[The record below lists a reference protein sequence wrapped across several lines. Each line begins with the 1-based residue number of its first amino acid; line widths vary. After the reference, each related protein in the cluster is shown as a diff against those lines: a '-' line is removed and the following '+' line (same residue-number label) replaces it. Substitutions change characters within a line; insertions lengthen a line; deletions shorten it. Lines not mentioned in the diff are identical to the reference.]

1 MRAAG
6 LAWAALAAGGVA
18 LAAGGWL
25 ASQDSGPADE
35 PAPMSATLS
44 GAATSA
50 AVPGSSLPVAGPGSS
65 AAGIGAAPL
74 LGSASPS
81 LADAPPPPLLRAPA
95 STLPQQFD
103 EVPYDGRFTFL
114 RVYFESGGGGMR
126 GFGGGRGS
134 RGEPPWAHDYP
145 RAETN
150 FAKILAET
158 TMMTPFMGGSRVLA
172 MDDPEIFKYPVI
184 YMVEVGYWRPSDAEV
199 QALGDYLRKGGFL
212 IVDDFRD
219 RQIYSF
225 LDVLQ
230 RALPGIQ
237 PREMP
242 TDHGIFDAFFRIE
255 DPYALIPPYGR
266 SQPLYL
272 GLFEDNDVGGRLMAI
287 LNYNND
293 IAEYWE
299 FSDRGYYPIDLNND
313 AFKFGVNYIVYAM
326 TH

>member
-1 MRAAG
+1 VTGWSASGTTTAVKAALGASLAAALVTAGAMALPGDRGEPGPGVAAPDVAAPDDAAPDVASPGVPAPDVARTAAG
-6 LAWAALAAGGVA
+6 RTAA
-18 LAAGGWL
+18 
-25 ASQDSGPADE
+25 
-35 PAPMSATLS
+35 
-44 GAATSA
+44 
-50 AVPGSSLPVAGPGSS
+50 
-65 AAGIGAAPL
+65 AAPL
-74 LGSASPS
+74 
-81 LADAPPPPLLRAPA
+81 
-95 STLPQQFD
+95 QQF
-103 EVPYDGRFTFL
+103 EEIPYDGRFTFL
-114 RVYFESGGGGMR
+114 RVYFEAGGGGLR
-126 GFGGGRGS
+126 GGFRGRGG

-150 FAKILAET
+150 FAKILSET
-158 TMMTPFMGGSRVLA
+158 TMMTPYMEGSRVLP

-184 YMVEVGYWRPSDAEV
+184 YMVEVGYWRPSDEEIA
-199 QALGDYLRKGGFL
+199 ALGAYLEKGGFL

-219 RQIYSF
+219 RQLYPFI
-225 LDVLQ
+225 DVIQ

-237 PREMP
+237 PLEMP
-242 TDHGIFDAFFRIE
+242 TDHEIFDAFFRIE

-266 SQPLYL
+266 SRPVYL
-272 GLFEDNDVGGRLMAI
+272 GLFENNDPNGRLMAI

>member
-1 MRAAG
+1 VRPLAG
-6 LAWAALAAGGVA
+6 VIAGATVLGALA
-18 LAAGGWL
+18 
-25 ASQDSGPADE
+25 
-35 PAPMSATLS
+35 
-44 GAATSA
+44 
-50 AVPGSSLPVAGPGSS
+50 VAGVGSRD
-65 AAGIGAAPL
+65 AEPPL
-74 LGSASPS
+74 PE
-81 LADAPPPPLLRAPA
+81 ADA
-95 STLPQQFD
+95 LPQQFD
-103 EVPYDGRFTFL
+103 DVTYDGRFTFL
-114 RVYFESGGGGMR
+114 RVFFEA
-126 GFGGGRGS
+126 GGRGFEGFGRGRGG

-158 TMMTPFMGGSRVLA
+158 TMMTPYMGGSRVLP

-184 YMVEVGYWRPSDAEV
+184 YMVEVGYWRPSEEEV
-199 QALGDYLRKGGFL
+199 QALGDYLQKGGFL

-225 LDVLQ
+225 VDVLQ
-230 RALPGIQ
+230 RAVPGIQ
-237 PREMP
+237 PIEMP
-242 TDHGIFDAFFRIE
+242 TDHEIFDAFFRIE

-266 SQPLYL
+266 SRPLYL
-272 GLFEDNDVGGRLMAI
+272 GLFEDNDPQGRLMAI

>member
-1 MRAAG
+1 MRAFVGVAAG
-6 LAWAALAAGGVA
+6 LALAGAAALVGVGADGGETSEGLAAGPGGRAPVPETGSMA
-18 LAAGGWL
+18 AAAG
-25 ASQDSGPADE
+25 ADR
-35 PAPMSATLS
+35 
-44 GAATSA
+44 
-50 AVPGSSLPVAGPGSS
+50 
-65 AAGIGAAPL
+65 AAP
-74 LGSASPS
+74 
-81 LADAPPPPLLRAPA
+81 
-95 STLPQQFD
+95 QEF
-103 EVPYDGRFTFL
+103 EEIPYDGRFTFL
-114 RVYFESGGGGMR
+114 RVFFEA
-126 GFGGGRGS
+126 GGRGFDGFFRGGRGG

-145 RAETN
+145 RAERN

-158 TMMTPFMGGSRVLA
+158 TMMTPYMGGSRVLA

-184 YMVEVGYWRPSDAEV
+184 YMVEVGYWRPSEAEI

-219 RQIYSF
+219 RQIYNF
-225 LDVLQ
+225 VDVLQ
-230 RALPGIQ
+230 QALPGIQ
-237 PREMP
+237 PMEMP

-266 SQPLYL
+266 SRPLYL
-272 GLFEDNDVGGRLMAI
+272 GVFEDNDPSGRLMAI

-313 AFKFGVNYIVYAM
+313 AFKFGVNYVVYAM

>member
-1 MRAAG
+1 MTGWGALGTAAAVKAAVG
-6 LAWAALAAGGVA
+6 ASFGAALLTVGVMA
-18 LAAGGWL
+18 LP
-25 ASQDSGPADE
+25 SSGDE
-35 PAPMSATLS
+35 R
-44 GAATSA
+44 G
-50 AVPGSSLPVAGPGSS
+50 
-65 AAGIGAAPL
+65 
-74 LGSASPS
+74 SPS
-81 LADAPPPPLLRAPA
+81 ADR
-95 STLPQQFD
+95 PQQF
-103 EVPYDGRFTFL
+103 EEIPYDGRFTFL
-114 RVYFESGGGGMR
+114 RVYFESGGGGLR
-126 GFGGGRGS
+126 GGFFGGRGG

-158 TMMTPFMGGSRVLA
+158 TMMTPYMGGSRVLA

-184 YMVEVGYWRPSDAEV
+184 YMVEVGYWRPSDEEV
-199 QALGDYLRKGGFL
+199 AALGAYLEKGGFL

-219 RQIYSF
+219 RQIYPF
-225 LDVLQ
+225 IDVIQ

-237 PREMP
+237 PLEMP
-242 TDHGIFDAFFRIE
+242 TDHEIFDSFFRIE

-266 SQPLYL
+266 SRPVYL
-272 GLFEDNDVGGRLMAI
+272 GLFENNDPNGRLMAI

-313 AFKFGVNYIVYAM
+313 AFKFGVNYVVYAM